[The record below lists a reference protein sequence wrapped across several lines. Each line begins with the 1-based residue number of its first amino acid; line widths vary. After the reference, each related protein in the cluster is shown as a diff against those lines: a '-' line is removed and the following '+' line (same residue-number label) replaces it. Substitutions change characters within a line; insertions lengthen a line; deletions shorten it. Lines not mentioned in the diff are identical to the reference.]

1 MCNYKRILPGG
12 VSLMTDEELKNKM
25 NEIGIENLHDIIKDK
40 DIEIEK
46 LTEALYEAITFINN
60 VSSDSRNIE
69 SVIKKIMK

>member
-1 MCNYKRILPGG
+1 
-12 VSLMTDEELKNKM
+12 MTDEELKNKM